1 MPRVKRGT
9 KRRASRKKTLTLA
22 KGFFLTKSKLHRAA
36 QEAVEK
42 SLRYGYVGR
51 RLKKRDF
58 RALWI
63 VRIGAACRQ
72 AGLSYSRFM
81 SGLKKCEIDL
91 NRKILADMAMNDPAA
106 FGALVV
112 QVKAAAPPEK
122 APKAGAPEKEPKKRQ
137 PKAVKPEAPAPE
149 KTPV

>member
-1 MPRVKRGT
+1 VPRVKRGS

-58 RALWI
+58 RSLWI

-72 AGLSYSRFM
+72 ADLSYSRFM
-81 SGLKKCEIDL
+81 SGLKKCGIEL
-91 NRKILADMAMNDPAA
+91 NRKILADMAMNDAAA
-106 FGALVV
+106 FSALIT
-112 QVKAAAPPEK
+112 QVKAAVTPKKAPEAAPEK
-122 APKAGAPEKEPKKRQ
+122 APA
-137 PKAVKPEAPAPE
+137 
-149 KTPV
+149 

>member
-58 RALWI
+58 RSLWI

-81 SGLKKCEIDL
+81 SGLKKCGIEL
-91 NRKILADMAMNDPAA
+91 NRKILADMAMNDAAA
-106 FGALVV
+106 FSALIV
-112 QVKAAAPPEK
+112 QVKAALMSEKAPEK
-122 APKAGAPEKEPKKRQ
+122 APKAAAPKALKPEK
-137 PKAVKPEAPAPE
+137 VPA
-149 KTPV
+149 